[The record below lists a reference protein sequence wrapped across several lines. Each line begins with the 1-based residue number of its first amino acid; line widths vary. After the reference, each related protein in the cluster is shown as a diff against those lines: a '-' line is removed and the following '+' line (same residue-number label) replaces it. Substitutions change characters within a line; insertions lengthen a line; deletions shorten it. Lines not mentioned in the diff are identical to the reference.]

1 MPETKFPYSAK
12 KGSPLNENS
21 NRHYFMKTQTI
32 IVTGASTGIGKAIAS
47 LFLEHGHHVVINSA
61 NRNNLAATYK
71 ELGNHDRLVMVA
83 GDISQR
89 ATGQLLVDTAVRK
102 FGSVDVLVNNAGVFE
117 PRSFLEVDEAHL
129 DRFLGIN
136 LKGTYFTSQAAIR
149 QMLQQGEGSII
160 NIGTVL
166 VDHAIGGFPA
176 TAPISSK
183 GGIHALTRQ
192 LAAEFG
198 KNNIRVNAIAPGII
212 RSPLQAK
219 TGVSDADSLAG
230 LHLVDRIGETED
242 VAQLALYLAGSNFV
256 TGEVINLDGGHVA
269 GHHIG

>member
-1 MPETKFPYSAK
+1 
-12 KGSPLNENS
+12 
-21 NRHYFMKTQTI
+21 MKTI

-47 LFLEHGHHVVINSA
+47 LFLQNEYNVVINSA
-61 NRNNLAATYK
+61 NEDNLTATYN
-71 ELGNHDRLVMVA
+71 ELGHHDRLAMVV
-83 GDISQR
+83 GDISKR
-89 ATGQLLVDTAVRK
+89 ATGQQLVETAVTR
-102 FGSVDVLVNNAGVFE
+102 FGSADVLINNAGIFE
-117 PRSFLEVDEAHL
+117 PKGFLDVDEEHL

-136 LKGTYFTSQAAIR
+136 LKGTFFASQAAIS
-149 QMLQQGEGSII
+149 QMLLQGEGSII

-176 TAPISSK
+176 TAPIASK

-198 KNNIRVNAIAPGII
+198 KDNIRVNCIAPGII

-219 TGVSDADSLAG
+219 NGIDNADGLAG
-230 LHLVDRIGETED
+230 LHLVNRIGETED